1 MANQLANLMRPF
13 DLLEDFNRAYGNLFN
28 RSVMSEGDFSSEE
41 WCPAADVKEED
52 GSFVVSMD
60 VPGVASEDIE
70 VTFQDGV
77 LRLTGSRESE
87 KRTEEDKMIRVE
99 RSSGSF
105 VRQFRLPTSVDS
117 DAIQARVKDG
127 VLVVEVPKSAES
139 KPKRI
144 TVG

>member
-1 MANQLANLMRPF
+1 
-13 DLLEDFNRAYGNLFN
+13 
-28 RSVMSEGDFSSEE
+28 
-41 WCPAADVKEED
+41 
-52 GSFVVSMD
+52 MD

-117 DAIQARVKDG
+117 DAIQAKVKDG